1 MKTDNIYDFSISMV
15 AGLGA
20 TVEETAD
27 TTDFP
32 RFLMIRRE
40 LNHFLL
46 NLNYSNRAEGA
57 GQQIHFL
64 FLALEHLENVDKE
77 IRITGAS
84 QEMMSQERIHDKIRS
99 LKILILKYIKHLT
112 GEA

>member
-1 MKTDNIYDFSISMV
+1 MKTENTYDHSISMIT
-15 AGLGA
+15 GLGA
-20 TVEETAD
+20 AVEETAEAD
-27 TTDFP
+27 DFSS
-32 RFLMIRRE
+32 FLMIRRD

-46 NLNYSNRAEGA
+46 NLNYSNRSEGA

-64 FLALEHLENVDKE
+64 FVALEHLDNVDKE

-84 QEMMSQERIHDKIRS
+84 QEMISQQRIHDKIRS
-99 LKILILKYIKHLT
+99 LKNLILNYIKYLT